1 MKVAI
6 YPGSFD
12 PITNGHYDIIVR
24 ASKLFDKVYVTVSD
38 NPSKKTL
45 FTAKE
50 RVDLIKKL
58 TEGMDNIE
66 VESSAGLT
74 VQYAKKKK
82 AKFIVRGLRATSD
95 FEYEL
100 NIFASNFHL
109 DSTLDSVFLMTK
121 LENSFISSS
130 GIKEMIYYNASA
142 KGLVDPIVEEAIIEK
157 YKNMKDDEHC
167 I

>member
-1 MKVAI
+1 MKIAI
-6 YPGSFD
+6 YPGTFD
-12 PITNGHYDIIVR
+12 PITNGHFDIINR

-45 FTAKE
+45 FSVAE
-50 RVDLIKKL
+50 RVALIEQL
-58 TEGMDNIE
+58 TKGMDNII
-66 VESSAGLT
+66 VDYSAGLT
-74 VQYAKKKK
+74 VQHARRIG

-100 NIFASNFHL
+100 NIFASNNHL
-109 DSTLDSVFLMTK
+109 DNDIDSVFLMTK

-130 GIKEMIYYNASA
+130 GIKEMVYYNATA
-142 KGLVDPIVEEAIIEK
+142 NGLIDPIVEQAIIEK
-157 YKNMKDDEHC
+157 YKNLKDDEHC